1 MIWKICL
8 DKTQKPSEQFTQKA
22 FLRQNTEG
30 VQTPQ
35 PLDYQTDN
43 QAFFHSK
50 KHKILR
56 GLPCLKFLPN
66 LLPSPI
72 SF

>member
-8 DKTQKPSEQFTQKA
+8 DKTQKPSEQPTQKA

-35 PLDYQTDN
+35 PLDYQTDS
-43 QAFFHSK
+43 QAVFIK
-50 KHKILR
+50 KRAKY
-56 GLPCLKFLPN
+56 
-66 LLPSPI
+66 
-72 SF
+72 